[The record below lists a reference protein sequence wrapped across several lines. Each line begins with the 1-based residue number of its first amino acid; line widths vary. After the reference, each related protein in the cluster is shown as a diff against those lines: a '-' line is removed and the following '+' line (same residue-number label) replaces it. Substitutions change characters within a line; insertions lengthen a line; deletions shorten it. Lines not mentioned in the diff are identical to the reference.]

1 MNKYIIIAVVLLGTF
16 LLHQIITKAL
26 EKKYTY
32 SLMKSITDD
41 EQTFTNKLDSL
52 IVKYLIP
59 IYNREFFRLNY
70 YIVHSNAQKIK
81 EQLASMEDLKM
92 SKTQQLTLYQ
102 TVFKYYITTNKK
114 TEARNISR
122 KINAFVDENNLDK
135 DIKTQ
140 HEMEIR
146 IYLDKDIKAIPYID
160 SILEDCTDQEKA
172 IRYLE
177 KTYIYKANN
186 QLDKAKE
193 CMNKVIEY
201 TNDEKQKQIFKELL
215 ADNLENL

>member
-1 MNKYIIIAVVLLGTF
+1 MNKYIIIAVVLISTF

-41 EQTFTNKLDSL
+41 EETFSNKLDSL

-70 YIVHSNAQKIK
+70 YIVHSNTQKVK
-81 EQLASMEDLKM
+81 DQLASMEGLKM
-92 SKTQQLTLYQ
+92 TKSQQLSLYQ
-102 TVFKYYITTNKK
+102 TVFKYYITINKK

-122 KINAFVDENNLDK
+122 KINIFVDENNLDK
-135 DIKTQ
+135 DIKKQ
-140 HEMEIR
+140 YEMEIK

-160 SILEDCTDQEKA
+160 SILEDCDDAEKA

-177 KTYIYKANN
+177 KTYIYKENN

-201 TNDEKQKQIFKELL
+201 TPDEAQKKTFKDLL
-215 ADNLENL
+215 ENNLEGL